1 MMSPIT
7 RKWFWGALV
16 GLNTLMILF
25 NAQLAMYDWAVVNF
39 LSALG
44 CWVGF
49 FIAERDLNKEKENG
63 DERSGS

>member
-1 MMSPIT
+1 MISPNV
-7 RKWFWGALV
+7 RRWFWGTCI

-25 NAQLAMYDWAVVNF
+25 NLQMTLYDWAVVNF

-49 FIAERDLNKEKENG
+49 FMADKDFNKEKENG
-63 DERSGS
+63 D